1 MSAVLSEEQLDYL
14 RSIDS
19 PTVANAI
26 EIFDIRPRTE
36 GYMTPDI
43 KARFPELGP
52 VVGYAVTAKI
62 SAKKPS
68 GTPVSR
74 SDFLD
79 YVLSLPAPRVVVIDD
94 RYARD
99 GRRPCD
105 GRYRRT
111 SFRCLLG

>member
-62 SAKKPS
+62 SAKNRH
-68 GTPVSR
+68 TPRMPIIPLSLYNMHVSHVSR
-74 SDFLD
+74 
-79 YVLSLPAPRVVVIDD
+79 
-94 RYARD
+94 
-99 GRRPCD
+99 C
-105 GRYRRT
+105 
-111 SFRCLLG
+111 

>member
-62 SAKKPS
+62 SEKKPS
-68 GTPVSR
+68 GTPV
-74 SDFLD
+74 
-79 YVLSLPAPRVVVIDD
+79 
-94 RYARD
+94 
-99 GRRPCD
+99 
-105 GRYRRT
+105 
-111 SFRCLLG
+111 